1 MMTGLRKSEE
11 VKAKAN
17 PMAATWTKA
26 GKVRRAFKAGRQRV
40 KDRVLT
46 PTAAIYEAC
55 ILLDELRNAMVEAKL
70 SKDDVQAAL
79 VLMTPETPGR
89 ENTIYVLPIPQPKKL
104 PELFAAVG
112 KVEKPGKILPLG
124 IAVRQL
130 DHEAKN
136 PRDPKSGAVVWVQP
150 FLTGPRAEKALIKA
164 REIFAEGTGGKSTFN
179 YMA

>member
-1 MMTGLRKSEE
+1 
-11 VKAKAN
+11 
-17 PMAATWTKA
+17 MASTWTKA
-26 GKVRRAFKAGRQRV
+26 GKVRRAFKSGRQRQ

-55 ILLDELRNAMVEAKL
+55 ILLDELRNAMVEAEL
-70 SKDDVQAAL
+70 SEDDVQAAL

-104 PELFAAVG
+104 PDLFANVE

-130 DHEAKN
+130 DHEAKD
-136 PRDPKSGAVVWVQP
+136 PKDPKSGAVVWVQP
-150 FLTGPRAEKALIKA
+150 FLTGPRAEHALIQA
-164 REIFAEGTGGKSTFN
+164 RKIFADGSGGKSYFS
-179 YMA
+179 